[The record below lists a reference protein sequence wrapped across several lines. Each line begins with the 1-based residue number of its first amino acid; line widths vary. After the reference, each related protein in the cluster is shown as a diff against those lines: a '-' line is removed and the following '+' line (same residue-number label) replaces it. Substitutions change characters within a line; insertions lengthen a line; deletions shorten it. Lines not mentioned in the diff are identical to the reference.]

1 MEIQKKTRKFQDGG
15 AAPAQQAPQQG
26 APAEQPTGGAQDPM
40 AQLLQAAAQASQTKD
55 CQTALAVCDAL
66 VQLAQ
71 GQGGEAPA
79 EQPTYQKQGGKLVR
93 VKK

>member
-1 MEIQKKTRKFQDGG
+1 
-15 AAPAQQAPQQG
+15 
-26 APAEQPTGGAQDPM
+26 M

-71 GQGGEAPA
+71 GQGQQGGEAPA

>member
-15 AAPAQQAPQQG
+15 AAPAQQAP
-26 APAEQPTGGAQDPM
+26 PAEQPTGGAQDPM